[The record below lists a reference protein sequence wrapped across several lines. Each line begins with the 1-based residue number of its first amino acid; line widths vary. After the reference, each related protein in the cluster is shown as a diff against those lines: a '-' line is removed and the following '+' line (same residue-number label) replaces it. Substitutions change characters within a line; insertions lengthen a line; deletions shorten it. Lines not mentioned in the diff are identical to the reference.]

1 MRRCW
6 PVCGSLVV
14 VIAKTSP
21 IDTRGLCQLRSCTGQ
36 RAGIWIAWPQIGIV
50 TLCLGCWE
58 EIKRWEVQL
67 FPQRTPEEWASW
79 IRGSLRQRYD

>member
-1 MRRCW
+1 M
-6 PVCGSLVV
+6 V